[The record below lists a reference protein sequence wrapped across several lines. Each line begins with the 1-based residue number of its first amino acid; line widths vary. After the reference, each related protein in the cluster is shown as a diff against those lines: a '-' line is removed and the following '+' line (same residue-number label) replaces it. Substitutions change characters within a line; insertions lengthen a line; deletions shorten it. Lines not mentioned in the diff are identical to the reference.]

1 MIRGGGRCGRL
12 AVKLARTPLPE
23 PRLMVLITAAGE
35 LAAMLLPSTLPLT
48 SVAGVAV
55 VAVAAPM
62 SAATIAASVE
72 EGESL
77 PAVLVS

>member
-1 MIRGGGRCGRL
+1 
-12 AVKLARTPLPE
+12 
-23 PRLMVLITAAGE
+23 MVLITAAGE